1 MDEPFAIRMP
11 PDIQSVVI
19 GDHQAIIMDDFLAAP
34 HQMLALATGSSFT
47 PYPNLESRKGYPGIR
62 AEAPADYS
70 QSIAELLVPL
80 IQTNFGVPEEL
91 PMRKS
96 MCAFSL
102 TTLPPSD
109 LGPLQCTPHFDAS
122 TPHHMAILLYL
133 CDGRHGGTGFYRHN
147 ATGLQQIT
155 EATREHYL
163 DTYYAEINAR
173 RPAQRY
179 FDNSDAQFT
188 LLGMIPAKFNRMVV
202 YRGSLLHSACV
213 NPAISLSGNPR
224 AGRLTVNSFYDF

>member
-1 MDEPFAIRMP
+1 MEDAFAIRMP
-11 PDIQSVVI
+11 PDIRSVAIGNHHAVI
-19 GDHQAIIMDDFLAAP
+19 IDDLLADP
-34 HQMLALATGSSFT
+34 HRLLEVAATSAYA

-62 AEAPADYS
+62 AEAPAEYS
-70 QSIAELLVPL
+70 HTIAELLVPL

-102 TTLPPSD
+102 TTLPPEE
-109 LGPLQCTPHFDAS
+109 LGPLQRTPHFDAS

-155 EATREHYL
+155 EATREAYL
-163 DTYYAEINAR
+163 DTYYEEINAR

-179 FDNSDAQFT
+179 FDNSDAQFS
-188 LLGMIPAKFNRMVV
+188 LLGLIPAKFNRMVI
-202 YRGSLLHSACV
+202 YRGSLLHSACI
-213 NPAISLSGNPR
+213 NPALSLSTDPR

>member
-1 MDEPFAIRMP
+1 MEEAFAIRMP
-11 PDIQSVVI
+11 PDIRSVTI
-19 GDHQAIIMDDFLAAP
+19 GEHQAIIMDDFLVDPHRMLDIAA
-34 HQMLALATGSSFT
+34 SNVYT

-62 AEAPADYS
+62 CEAPAEYS
-70 QSIAELLVPL
+70 QTIAELLVPL
-80 IQTNFGVPEEL
+80 IQTNFGVPDEL

-102 TTLPPSD
+102 TTLPPSE
-109 LGPLQCTPHFDAS
+109 LGPLQRTPHFDAS

-155 EATREHYL
+155 EATREAYL
-163 DTYYAEINAR
+163 DTYYEEINAR

-188 LLGMIPAKFNRMVV
+188 LLGLIPAKFNRMVV

-213 NPAISLSGNPR
+213 NPAISLNPDPR

>member
-1 MDEPFAIRMP
+1 MEEPFAIRMP
-11 PDIQSVVI
+11 PDIQSVEI
-19 GDHQAIIMDDFLAAP
+19 GDHLAIIMDDFLVDTD
-34 HQMLALATGSSFT
+34 HLLEVATRSSFA
-47 PYPNLESRKGYPGIR
+47 PYPNLMSKKGYPGIR
-62 AEAPADYS
+62 AEAPTNYS
-70 QSIAELLVPL
+70 HSIAELLVPL
-80 IQTNFGVPEEL
+80 IQTNFGVPEDL

-102 TTLPPSD
+102 TTMPPIE

-122 TPHHMAILLYL
+122 TPNHMAILLYL

-155 EATREHYL
+155 EDTREHYL
-163 DTYYAEINAR
+163 DTYYAEINAK

-179 FDNSDAQFT
+179 FDDSDAQFT
-188 LLGMIPAKFNRMVV
+188 LLGLIPAKFNRMVV

-213 NPAISLSGNPR
+213 NPAISLSADPR
-224 AGRLTVNSFYDF
+224 VGRLTVNSFYDF

>member
-1 MDEPFAIRMP
+1 MEDPFAIRMP
-11 PDIQSVVI
+11 PDIRSVAI
-19 GDHQAIIMDDFLAAP
+19 GDHQAIIMDDFLVDPHALLDIAARSTF
-34 HQMLALATGSSFT
+34 A
-47 PYPNLESRKGYPGIR
+47 PYPHLEHRKGYPGIR
-62 AEAPADYS
+62 AEAPAEYS
-70 QSIAELLVPL
+70 QTIADLLVPL
-80 IQTNFGVPEEL
+80 IHTNFGVPETL

-102 TTLPPSD
+102 TTLPPTA

-147 ATGLQQIT
+147 ASGLQQIT
-155 EATREHYL
+155 EATREAYL
-163 DTYYAEINAR
+163 DTYYEEINAR

-179 FDNSDAQFT
+179 FDQSDAQFT
-188 LLGMIPAKFNRMVV
+188 LLGLIPAKFNRMVV
-202 YRGSLLHSACV
+202 YPGSLLHSACL
-213 NPAISLSGNPR
+213 NPALSLSADPR

>member
-1 MDEPFAIRMP
+1 MEDPFAIHMP
-11 PDIQSVVI
+11 PDIRSVTI
-19 GDHQAIIMDDFLAAP
+19 GDHQAIIMDDFLVNPHHLLELAA
-34 HQMLALATGSSFT
+34 QSVFT

-62 AEAPADYS
+62 AEAPGDYS

-80 IQTNFGVPEEL
+80 IQTNFGVAEEL

-102 TTLPPSD
+102 TTLPPSE
-109 LGPLQCTPHFDAS
+109 LGPLQRTPHFDAS
-122 TPHHMAILLYL
+122 TPNHMAILLYL

-155 EATREHYL
+155 EDTREHYL
-163 DTYYAEINAR
+163 DTYYAEINAQ

-179 FDNSDAQFT
+179 FDNSDARFT
-188 LLGMIPAKFNRMVV
+188 LLGMIPARFNRMVI
-202 YRGSLLHSACV
+202 YRGSLLHSACI
-213 NPAISLSGNPR
+213 NPALSLSANPR
-224 AGRLTVNSFYDF
+224 TGRLTVNSFYDF

>member
-1 MDEPFAIRMP
+1 MEEAFAIRMP
-11 PDIQSVVI
+11 PDIRSVPI
-19 GDHQAIIMDDFLAAP
+19 GEHQAIIMDDFLVDP
-34 HQMLALATGSSFT
+34 QRMLEIAGSSAYT

-62 AEAPADYS
+62 CEAPPEYS
-70 QSIAELLVPL
+70 QTIAELLVPL
-80 IQTNFGVPEEL
+80 IQTNFGVPETL

-102 TTLPPSD
+102 TTLPPSE
-109 LGPLQCTPHFDAS
+109 LGPLQRTPHFDAS

-155 EATREHYL
+155 EATREAYL
-163 DTYYAEINAR
+163 DTYYEEINAR

-213 NPAISLSGNPR
+213 NPAISLNPDPR
-224 AGRLTVNSFYDF
+224 VGRLTVNSFYDF